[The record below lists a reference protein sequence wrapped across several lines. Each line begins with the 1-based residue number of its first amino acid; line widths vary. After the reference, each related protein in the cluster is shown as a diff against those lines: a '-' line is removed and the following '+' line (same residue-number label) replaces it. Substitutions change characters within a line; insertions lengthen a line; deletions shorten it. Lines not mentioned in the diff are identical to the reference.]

1 VIRDAQNRDAR
12 RAWRLVL
19 AQLTT
24 TVVIFLLASLY
35 DLHTARDVSIGGLA
49 ATLGSAL
56 LAAWVFVP
64 YRAQRPGRIVARF
77 YSGELIRML
86 GIVVVFGL
94 AMWGLDDL
102 NPVALMGAFLL
113 VQVLPPLLANR
124 IAR

>member
-1 VIRDAQNRDAR
+1 MIRNAQNRDAR